1 LVVSWRSS
9 PFDVLCVTRLAV
21 ELWRYVFAVAD
32 SGGDFSLVGA

>member
-9 PFDVLCVTRLAV
+9 PFDVLLVVRLAAG
-21 ELWRYVFAVAD
+21 LWRYVFAVED